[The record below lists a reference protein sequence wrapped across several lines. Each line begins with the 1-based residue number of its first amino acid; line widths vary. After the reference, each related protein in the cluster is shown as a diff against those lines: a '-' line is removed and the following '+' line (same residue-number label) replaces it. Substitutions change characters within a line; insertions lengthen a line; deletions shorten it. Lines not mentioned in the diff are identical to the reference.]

1 MAPDKNMKKDMS
13 NLTNIGDLK
22 VMYIESLEDKG
33 QGLSKELLRFFC
45 MGKELQDDLFLYS
58 YDMHDEITI

>member
-1 MAPDKNMKKDMS
+1 MAPDKNMKKDIS

-33 QGLSKELLRFFC
+33 QGLSKEQLRFFC

>member
-33 QGLSKELLRFFC
+33 
-45 MGKELQDDLFLYS
+45 
-58 YDMHDEITI
+58 